1 MATWRTYKCTKCGYE
16 VNTEPSGEY
25 ALMSGEYCNYLCPDC
40 SEIVSVGH
48 GFNASP
54 SEEKPK
60 CPECGSEAITKWN
73 PVHGKCPKCGGKMK
87 VVPGTIIMAD

>member
-1 MATWRTYKCTKCGYE
+1 MK
-16 VNTEPSGEY
+16 TEPSGEY

-40 SEIVSVGH
+40 REIVSVGH